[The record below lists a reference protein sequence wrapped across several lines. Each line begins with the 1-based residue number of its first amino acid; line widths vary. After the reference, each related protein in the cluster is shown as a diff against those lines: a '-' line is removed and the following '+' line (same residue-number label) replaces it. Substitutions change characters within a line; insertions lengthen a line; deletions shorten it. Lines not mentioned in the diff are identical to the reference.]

1 MPLLSVLIL
10 VVPFSVT
17 SAFGTI
23 LPEPSRTLTMSG
35 TTVGN
40 SGISLGSGV
49 FDCPGVGVAVTDGD
63 CDCWG
68 EPGLGVEDFDGDDD
82 GLVPPPPVGDGDAD
96 CDGDG
101 DGEEAGAVIGT
112 LKNTLL
118 KLQLTVPYPWTT
130 VTDFLIVTTTELPT
144 APVALTTQ
152 LG

>member
-1 MPLLSVLIL
+1 M
-10 VVPFSVT
+10 
-17 SAFGTI
+17 
-23 LPEPSRTLTMSG
+23 
-35 TTVGN
+35 
-40 SGISLGSGV
+40 
-49 FDCPGVGVAVTDGD
+49 
-63 CDCWG
+63 
-68 EPGLGVEDFDGDDD
+68 EDFDGEDD
-82 GLVPPPPVGDGDAD
+82 GLVPPPPVGDGDED

-101 DGEEAGAVIGT
+101 DGDGEDAGAVIGT